1 MGLFF
6 KKSKKEESFK
16 GPSFAK
22 VSAGKEEKSAKK
34 AEKKKEAGFATPEP
48 IKAKAGKKGDVKMA
62 PGVLSKPQITEKAT
76 FLMEKNQ
83 YIFQVFKVATKP
95 EVKKAVQEVYGVDV
109 EKVRIINVDRKKK
122 RLGRTTGWKKGYK
135 KAIVT
140 IKKGQ
145 EIELIP
151 R

>member
-6 KKSKKEESFK
+6 KKTKKEKSFK
-16 GPSFAK
+16 DKKPK
-22 VSAGKEEKSAKK
+22 EQKEEEKKLASVKTTTTKAKK
-34 AEKKKEAGFATPEP
+34 KD
-48 IKAKAGKKGDVKMA
+48 IKVA
-62 PGVLSKPQITEKAT
+62 PTILDKPQITEKAS

-83 YIFQVFKVATKP
+83 YIFQIFKDATKS
-95 EVKKAVQEVYGVDV
+95 EVKKAVEEVYGVDV
-109 EKVRIINVDRKKK
+109 EKVRIINVKRKKK
-122 RLGRTTGWKKGYK
+122 RLGRTTGWTKGYK